1 LLEASGDTI
10 FHQVQ
15 IKGGV
20 MAEIQW
26 LNDMSVALVRAKA
39 ERKPILLDFFNP
51 G

>member
-1 LLEASGDTI
+1 LRLQETLYFIKFKS
-10 FHQVQ
+10 
-15 IKGGV
+15 KGGV